1 MTFTVRTTPDIEMLT
16 LPVYM
21 PALSLDGST
30 DTVTVPGFCVVEL
43 PKAVL
48 SFSHVPPSVVDAE
61 TWNAT
66 AVLLLVPT
74 VTGGPEVAAPP
85 ASAVKNRP
93 AGDGSG
99 SGGSVLLWISSTAT
113 TYWGEFNEWESEM
126 RTSA

>member
-1 MTFTVRTTPDIEMLT
+1 
-16 LPVYM
+16 M

-30 DTVTVPGFCVVEL
+30 DTTTVPGLSVVEL
-43 PKAVL
+43 PKPVL
-48 SFSHVPPSVVDAE
+48 SLSHVPPSVVDAE

-66 AVLLLVPT
+66 AALLLVPT
-74 VTGGPEVAAPP
+74 VTDWPRVAPPP

-113 TYWGEFNEWESEM
+113 TYCGELRRRE
-126 RTSA
+126 